1 MSKQLYSPRF
11 ILKIQ
16 SNRLKENDWSL
27 NINLKEA
34 RDNEELIQLGDSQT
48 LRFIRELTNNNYTEE
63 EIKKVK
69 EEINKFKKEKSCKT
83 NKNKIEELYD
93 RLDKMLF
100 IPEYVSIVFDK
111 KCDFDRATNKNG
123 FYINGIK
130 FKRLVGTTGGVKQNS
145 VMFCSEHIYK
155 ELREKLDNGRNKEV
169 KIVPAKLEAYT
180 ALSCSVSQP
189 VTNTKRILVIK
200 DASTF
205 IKDKVIKV
213 SDNGNDYKV
222 EYNVDYET
230 KKEFCDGCGLIRP
243 SLSEQWAIDLGLYHY
258 NSKEDKEKDI
268 NRIADYIPSG
278 FNTRYAFEKG
288 MLCTFNFEQFAEE
301 VAGTYDVYDVWGK
314 KHDIRDIDIIF
325 TTNMLKL
332 WYAYDSIEDYISNCD
347 KYGYKLSTTK
357 VTPKKLELKRN
368 MNYQYLQSYEFTDED
383 IKELCSETVDNINSV
398 LGLDIAKSILF
409 SKGINITKDNID
421 KNCNY
426 DFIQALTV
434 DKNVLKDS
442 YIKNKLY
449 GMIEKRIREAK
460 KGVIQVDGCYA
471 IICGDLYA
479 LCQHMFR
486 LEVTGLLGKGEFY
499 SDTWSSKGIN
509 EIVSYRSPMTSH
521 NNISRKKLKYDE
533 ECKKWFKYIKT
544 MTVFN
549 AWDTT
554 SDRMNGAD

>member
-16 SNRLKENDWSL
+16 SNRLRENDWSL

-34 RDNEELIQLGDSQT
+34 RDNEELIQLGDSQI
-48 LRFIRELTNNNYTEE
+48 LRFIRELTNNNYTEK
-63 EIKKVK
+63 EIKEVK
-69 EEINKFKKEKSCKT
+69 DEINNLKKDKNCKD
-83 NKNKIEELYD
+83 NKTKIKKLYKK
-93 RLDKMLF
+93 LDDMLF
-100 IPEYVSIVFDK
+100 IPDYLSVVFNSK
-111 KCDFDRATNKNG
+111 GDFDRATNRNG
-123 FYINGIK
+123 FKVNGKK
-130 FKRLVGTTGGVKQNS
+130 FKRLIGTTGGVKQNS
-145 VMFCSEHIYK
+145 VMFCSEEIYK
-155 ELREKLDNGRNKEV
+155 DLREKLDNGRNKEIP
-169 KIVPAKLEAYT
+169 IVPAKLEAYT

-230 KKEFCDGCGLIRP
+230 EKEFCDGCGLVRP
-243 SLSEQWAIDLGLYHY
+243 SLSKQWAIDIGLYH
-258 NSKEDKEKDI
+258 EDKNGNK
-268 NRIADYIPSG
+268 IADYIPSG

-288 MLCTFNFEQFAEE
+288 MLCTFDFELFAKE
-301 VAGTYDVYDVWGK
+301 VAGTYEVEDVWGH
-314 KHDIRDIDIIF
+314 KHDIRNIDIIF

-332 WYAYDSIEDYISNCD
+332 WNAYDSIEDYIAKCD

-409 SKGINITKDNID
+409 SKGINITKDNIG
-421 KNCNY
+421 KECNY
-426 DFIQALTV
+426 DFIQALTI

-442 YIKNKLY
+442 YVKNKLY

-479 LCQHMFR
+479 LCQSMFG

-521 NNISRKKLKYDE
+521 NNISRKKLKYDK
-533 ECKKWFKYIKT
+533 ECRKWFKYIKT

-554 SDRMNGAD
+554 CDSMNGAD

>member
-1 MSKQLYSPRF
+1 MKKQ
-11 ILKIQ
+11 
-16 SNRLKENDWSL
+16 
-27 NINLKEA
+27 
-34 RDNEELIQLGDSQT
+34 
-48 LRFIRELTNNNYTEE
+48 
-63 EIKKVK
+63 KKVRPRSNERIDEVVKQKIFKTYIK
-69 EEINKFKKEKSCKT
+69 EMEEKTEKFTKT
-83 NKNKIEELYD
+83 NEPSINFHLFQTIRNKDLVRDSIFNLANFYDTNFTGNKDFMHIPNISNILDNILRYPIMLSTQKDMYGNDEILGTTTVKIENNKELSDNPYFPTVNED
-93 RLDKMLF
+93 VL
-100 IPEYVSIVFDK
+100 SITGILTKADAVD
-111 KCDFDRATNKNG
+111 KNG
-123 FYINGIK
+123 
-130 FKRLVGTTGGVKQNS
+130 
-145 VMFCSEHIYK
+145 
-155 ELREKLDNGRNKEV
+155 NK
-169 KIVPAKLEAYT
+169 
-180 ALSCSVSQP
+180 
-189 VTNTKRILVIK
+189 
-200 DASTF
+200 
-205 IKDKVIKV
+205 
-213 SDNGNDYKV
+213 
-222 EYNVDYET
+222 
-230 KKEFCDGCGLIRP
+230 
-243 SLSEQWAIDLGLYHY
+243 
-258 NSKEDKEKDI
+258 
-268 NRIADYIPSG
+268 IADYIPSG

-288 MLCTFNFEQFAEE
+288 MLCTFDFELFAKE
-301 VAGTYDVYDVWGK
+301 VAGTYEVEDVWGH

-332 WYAYDSIEDYISNCD
+332 WNAYDSIEDYIAKCD

-409 SKGINITKDNID
+409 SKGINITKDNIG
-421 KNCNY
+421 KECNY
-426 DFIQALTV
+426 DFIQALTI

-442 YIKNKLY
+442 YVKNKLY

-479 LCQHMFR
+479 LCQSMFG

-521 NNISRKKLKYDE
+521 NNISRKKLKYNA
-533 ECKKWFKYIKT
+533 ECRKWFKYIKT

-554 SDRMNGAD
+554 CDSMNGAD

>member
-16 SNRLKENDWSL
+16 SNRLRENDWSL

-34 RDNEELIQLGDSQT
+34 RDNEELIQLGDSQI
-48 LRFIRELTNNNYTEE
+48 LRFIRELTKNNYTEE
-63 EIKKVK
+63 EIKGVK
-69 EEINKFKKEKSCKT
+69 EEINKLKKEKSCKS

-155 ELREKLDNGRNKEV
+155 DLREKLDNGRNKDV

-189 VTNTKRILVIK
+189 VTNTERILVIK
-200 DASTF
+200 DGTTF

-213 SDNGNDYKV
+213 SDNGNDYNV
-222 EYNVDYET
+222 EYNVDYEAE
-230 KKEFCDGCGLIRP
+230 KEFADGSGMIRP
-243 SLSEQWAIDLGLYHY
+243 SLSEQWAIDIGLYH
-258 NSKEDKEKDI
+258 EDKNGNKV
-268 NRIADYIPSG
+268 ADYIPSG

-288 MLCTFNFEQFAEE
+288 MLCTFDFELFAKE
-301 VAGTYDVYDVWGK
+301 VAGTYEVEDVWGH

-332 WYAYDSIEDYISNCD
+332 WNAYDSIEDYISKCD

-409 SKGINITKDNID
+409 SKGINITKDNIG
-421 KNCNY
+421 KECNY
-426 DFIQALTV
+426 DFIQALTI

-442 YIKNKLY
+442 YVKNKLY

-479 LCQHMFR
+479 LCQSMFG

-521 NNISRKKLKYDE
+521 NNISRKKLKYDK
-533 ECKKWFKYIKT
+533 ECRKWFKYIKT

-554 SDRMNGAD
+554 CDSMNGAD

>member
-16 SNRLKENDWSL
+16 SNRLRENDWSL

-34 RDNEELIQLGDSQT
+34 RDNEELIQLGDSQI

-63 EIKKVK
+63 EIKGVK
-69 EEINKFKKEKSCKT
+69 EEINKLKKEKSCKS

-123 FYINGIK
+123 FYINGTK
-130 FKRLVGTTGGVKQNS
+130 FKRLVGTTGGIKQNS

-155 ELREKLDNGRNKEV
+155 DLREKLDNGRNKDV

-189 VTNTKRILVIK
+189 VTNTERILVIK
-200 DASTF
+200 DGTTF

-213 SDNGNDYKV
+213 SDNGNDYNV

-230 KKEFCDGCGLIRP
+230 EKEFADGCGMVRP
-243 SLSEQWAIDLGLYHY
+243 SLSEQWAIDIGLYH
-258 NSKEDKEKDI
+258 EDKNGNK
-268 NRIADYIPSG
+268 IADYIPSG

-288 MLCTFNFEQFAEE
+288 MLCTFDFELFAKE
-301 VAGTYDVYDVWGK
+301 VAGTYEVEDVWGH

-332 WYAYDSIEDYISNCD
+332 WNAYDSIEDYIKNC
-347 KYGYKLSTTK
+347 KHYGYKLSTTK

-409 SKGINITKDNID
+409 SKGINITKDNIG
-421 KNCNY
+421 KECNY
-426 DFIQALTV
+426 DFIQALTI

-442 YIKNKLY
+442 YVKNKLY

-479 LCQHMFR
+479 LCQSMFG

-521 NNISRKKLKYDE
+521 NNISRKKLKYDA
-533 ECKKWFKYIKT
+533 ECRKWFKYIKT

-554 SDRMNGAD
+554 CDSMNGAD